1 MDTARGT
8 APVIEPAARPGRGG
22 RAVDAGAP
30 LAHRTA
36 AVPAALAHRMAGV
49 AAAPAHRMA
58 GVAAALAHRG
68 WDPLRALHQRLM
80 PDYNAKA
87 TAYWWTVVLLGFG
100 LVALSLHG
108 VAALSLAAA
117 GRTLLFTV
125 LAMLA
130 GLVPVRVPQTKN
142 SFTAGEM
149 FIFLLLLTDG
159 PHAAALASSC
169 EAAVGSWRTSKRWT
183 SRIASPAMA
192 AVAMYGAGSALHAS
206 LQALAAIGFGNDG
219 VVLAATI
226 VFAFGYFVLNT
237 LLVTMVPR
245 LKSNQPLKL
254 GDFVGVFGWLGLAY
268 AANASVATFLFIGLR
283 HSGYASVVAAVPVIA
298 ILLSAGHFYFRRE
311 EANEAVRRTD
321 AQQAAQ
327 REMMESARQA
337 GMAEIATNV
346 LHNVG
351 NVLNSVN
358 VSADLIAERLGR
370 SEVPSLQRVVT
381 LLDGQRA
388 DLGGFFSKDPRGGM
402 LPDFLRQLAQTLQD
416 EQQAVADELRRLR
429 DSVRHIQ
436 QIVAT
441 QQSYAGARSV
451 VEPVRVADL
460 LEDALR
466 INTSGPLERH
476 VCLVR
481 CAEGLPTLLLDKHRV
496 LLILVNLVSNARHAT
511 AHLPHADVRIVLH
524 ASMEAVA
531 DGRRL
536 RIAVEDNG
544 EGIANDH
551 LTRIFAHGFT
561 TRKDGHGFGLHS
573 CALAAREMGGA
584 LQAHSEGR
592 GHGARFTLELPAQA
606 ADAGA
611 DPTAVPVAAA
621 TTATAIAAPQAPA
634 TP

>member
-1 MDTARGT
+1 MDTARGST
-8 APVIEPAARPGRGG
+8 PAIPPAAPRAGG
-22 RAVDAGAP
+22 GAP
-30 LAHRTA
+30 A
-36 AVPAALAHRMAGV
+36 AE
-49 AAAPAHRMA
+49 AAAT
-58 GVAAALAHRG
+58 LARRATG
-68 WDPLRALHQRLM
+68 PLRALHQRLM

-87 TAYWWTVVLLGFG
+87 TAYWWTVVLLGLG

-108 VAALSLAAA
+108 VATLSLGAV
-117 GRTLLFTV
+117 GRTLLFTL

-130 GLVPVRVPQTKN
+130 GLVPVRVPHTNN

-169 EAAVGSWRTSKRWT
+169 EAAVGSWRTSRRWT

-192 AVAMYGAGSALHAS
+192 AVAMYGAGSALHAA
-206 LQALAAIGFGNDG
+206 LQALAARGFGNDG

-226 VFAFGYFVLNT
+226 AFAFGYFVLNT

-298 ILLSAGHFYFRRE
+298 ILLSAGHYYFRRE
-311 EANEAVRRTD
+311 EANEAVRRAD
-321 AQQAAQ
+321 AERAAQ

-358 VSADLIAERLGR
+358 VSADLIAERLAR
-370 SEVPSLQRVVT
+370 TEVPSLQRVVT

-388 DLGGFFSKDPRGGM
+388 DLGAFFARDARGAM
-402 LPDFLRQLAQTLQD
+402 LPDFLRQLAQALQD
-416 EQQAVADELRRLR
+416 EQQAVGDELRRLR

-441 QQSYAGARSV
+441 QQSYAGTRSI
-451 VEPVRVADL
+451 VEAVRVADL

-466 INTSGPLERH
+466 INTSGPLDRH

-481 CAEGLPTLLLDKHRV
+481 GAEDLPTLMLDKHRV

-511 AHLPHADVRIVLH
+511 AHLTHADVRIVLH
-524 ASMEAVA
+524 TSLEPAA
-531 DGRRL
+531 DGQQRL
-536 RIAVEDNG
+536 RISVEDNG
-544 EGIANDH
+544 EGIAPDH

-592 GHGARFTLELPAQA
+592 GHGARFTLELPAQT
-606 ADAGA
+606 ADDA
-611 DPTAVPVAAA
+611 AAA
-621 TTATAIAAPQAPA
+621 TAAAAAAAAAAQAAPPS
-634 TP
+634 TPTAASTAAA